1 MIRIA
6 IFSVAIMAILLTSVT
21 ALTALTTTANN
32 NDNNL
37 NLAFAQTQVGEAILL
52 LSMPKILIL
61 FRAKGQLSSLASDTL
76 AATASNN
83 ASEMWVLGGSKS
95 LFCIFCA
102 LRISV

>member
-52 LSMPKILIL
+52 INATNIDT

-83 ASEMWVLGGSKS
+83 ASEMWVLGVSKS
-95 LFCIFCA
+95 LLCIFCA

>member
-1 MIRIA
+1 MTRIA

-21 ALTALTTTANN
+21 ALTALTTTASNN
-32 NDNNL
+32 NNNL
-37 NLAFAQTQVGEAILL
+37 YLAFVLRHKLGKQITIINAKNIDT
-52 LSMPKILIL
+52 

-76 AATASNN
+76 AATAYNN
-83 ASEMWVLGGSKS
+83 ASERWVLGGSKS

>member
-6 IFSVAIMAILLTSVT
+6 LFSVAIMAILLTSVT

-52 LSMPKILIL
+52 LLMPKVLIL
-61 FRAKGQLSSLASDTL
+61 LGQKV
-76 AATASNN
+76 NYRV
-83 ASEMWVLGGSKS
+83 WPQ
-95 LFCIFCA
+95 IH
-102 LRISV
+102 

>member
-21 ALTALTTTANN
+21 ALTALTTTASNN
-32 NDNNL
+32 NNNL

-61 FRAKGQLSSLASDTL
+61 LGQKV
-76 AATASNN
+76 NYRV
-83 ASEMWVLGGSKS
+83 WPQ
-95 LFCIFCA
+95 I
-102 LRISV
+102 R

>member
-32 NDNNL
+32 NNNNL
-37 NLAFAQTQVGEAILL
+37 NLAFAQTQVGGSNTTI
-52 LSMPKILIL
+52 INTTNIDT

-83 ASEMWVLGGSKS
+83 ASEM
-95 LFCIFCA
+95 
-102 LRISV
+102 